1 MTIELE
7 AKLLTEQAEKIADLK
22 MDFSSPKHE
31 YRMKYMTIEIDV
43 LREVIRKYEAE
54 RVRAAKAEAE
64 LSSQKAPLTPNRRA
78 EWELEMEVFNMI
90 NNTPHP
96 QRADV
101 VNLLQKLWR
110 EVCARE
116 AWLTEYVIYSPN
128 EFATSNERGFWNQDK
143 FTWDIIDNAT
153 SLREIPEIFP
163 PSVGNDARIVLKRQ
177 AAEHIG

>member
-1 MTIELE
+1 
-7 AKLLTEQAEKIADLK
+7 
-22 MDFSSPKHE
+22 
-31 YRMKYMTIEIDV
+31 
-43 LREVIRKYEAE
+43 
-54 RVRAAKAEAE
+54 
-64 LSSQKAPLTPNRRA
+64 
-78 EWELEMEVFNMI
+78 MI
-90 NNTPHP
+90 NNTPNP

-143 FTWDIIDNAT
+143 FAWDTIDNAT

-163 PSVGNDARIVLKRQ
+163 PSVGNDARVVLKRQ

>member
-1 MTIELE
+1 MAHKTE
-7 AKLLTEQAEKIADLK
+7 AGLLMEQAEKIADLK
-22 MDFSSPKHE
+22 VDFSKPLE
-31 YRMKYMTIEIDV
+31 ICVEFMTIETKV
-43 LREVIRKYEAE
+43 LREVLAKYEAE
-54 RVRAAKAEAE
+54 RLRADKAEAD
-64 LSSQKAPLTPNRRA
+64 LAIRPLTPNSRA

-90 NNTPHP
+90 NNTPNP

-143 FTWDIIDNAT
+143 FAWDTIDNAT

-163 PSVGNDARIVLKRQ
+163 PSVGNDARVVLKRQ